1 MITLDRLE
9 QKIDALTAGVNSM
22 LAALGNHDTW
32 AKSTH
37 VEANAK
43 LEKSQ
48 REHES
53 KQKEWREAAQSI
65 AGLLLKLHERID
77 KLQPKRSVARKRKK

>member
-9 QKIDALTAGVNSM
+9 QKIDALTAGMNSI

-32 AKSTH
+32 AKEMNA
-37 VEANAK
+37 EAKAEHGRNLADH
-43 LEKSQ
+43 EK
-48 REHES
+48 R
-53 KQKEWREAAQSI
+53 QKEWREAAQSI

-77 KLQPKRSVARKRKK
+77 KLQPKRSIARKRKK